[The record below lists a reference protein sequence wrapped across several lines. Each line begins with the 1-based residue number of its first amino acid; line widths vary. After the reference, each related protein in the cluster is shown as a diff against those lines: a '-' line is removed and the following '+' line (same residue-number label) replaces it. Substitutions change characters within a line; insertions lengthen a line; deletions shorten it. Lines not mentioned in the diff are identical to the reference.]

1 MAGELRIME
10 NKSREDINLSPVS
23 KIEIYSFFDPFSSDC
38 FKLSAILS
46 KLRIEYNQYI
56 RIRHILNPS
65 LKVLTKCQAQST
77 SNFDNIALA
86 YKAAELQ
93 GRVRAER
100 FIHLMQN
107 EIIPK
112 RDIIT
117 ESMICDCI
125 QNAGIDL
132 EVFKDDLQKSKLT
145 ESLKIDLHI
154 AREMEIEQAPSLVFF
169 SEDVHEEG
177 LKVEGLYPYH
187 IYTYIIN
194 ELMGKPI
201 EKNLPPKLETY
212 IQQQQLVTM
221 EELLTI
227 YEWPEKLLNKELKNL
242 AIQQKIE
249 KLKYPDGDFWKSKM
263 PKIKS
268 K

>member
-1 MAGELRIME
+1 MP
-10 NKSREDINLSPVS
+10 SS
-23 KIEIYSFFDPFSSDC
+23 K
-38 FKLSAILS
+38 A
-46 KLRIEYNQYI
+46 
-56 RIRHILNPS
+56 
-65 LKVLTKCQAQST
+65 T

-86 YKAAELQ
+86 YKATELQ

-154 AREMEIEQAPSLVFF
+154 AREMEIEQAPSLVLVKMFMK
-169 SEDVHEEG
+169 
-177 LKVEGLYPYH
+177 KV
-187 IYTYIIN
+187 
-194 ELMGKPI
+194 
-201 EKNLPPKLETY
+201 
-212 IQQQQLVTM
+212 
-221 EELLTI
+221 
-227 YEWPEKLLNKELKNL
+227 
-242 AIQQKIE
+242 
-249 KLKYPDGDFWKSKM
+249 
-263 PKIKS
+263 
-268 K
+268 